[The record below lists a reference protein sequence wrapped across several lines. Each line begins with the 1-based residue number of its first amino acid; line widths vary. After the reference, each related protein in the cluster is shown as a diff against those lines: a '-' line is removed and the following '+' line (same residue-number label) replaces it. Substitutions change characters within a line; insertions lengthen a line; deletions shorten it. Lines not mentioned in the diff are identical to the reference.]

1 MWENLPY
8 ILMGKILEKTLNI
21 SDSIKDIHILDDVVN
36 VMVELNILM
45 FFKNLKLNFQESE

>member
-1 MWENLPY
+1 
-8 ILMGKILEKTLNI
+8 MGKILEKTLNI